1 MEDRAGSRRLER
13 KPRPRA
19 LAEVRTLQPVL
30 DGIQPMPLSVLISAF
45 DELYSHGDQWYWR
58 ADVVTEIPDEA
69 VAAHVQFGE
78 TLPTWKSTMHLC
90 PIDGA
95 AARVG
100 SDETAWTERD
110 GGWVQVMVGVD
121 PEPANRD
128 LLRGW
133 CVSYWETLH
142 PYSAGGSY
150 VNMMMEEGDDR
161 VRTTY
166 GANYDRLAQIKGE
179 YDPGNFFHVNQN
191 IKSA

>member
-1 MEDRAGSRRLER
+1 MERA
-13 KPRPRA
+13 
-19 LAEVRTLQPVL
+19 
-30 DGIQPMPLSVLISAF
+30 
-45 DELYSHGDQWYWR
+45 
-58 ADVVTEIPDEA
+58 
-69 VAAHVQFGE
+69 
-78 TLPTWKSTMHLC
+78 
-90 PIDGA
+90 
-95 AARVG
+95 
-100 SDETAWTERD
+100 

-191 IKSA
+191 IKPA